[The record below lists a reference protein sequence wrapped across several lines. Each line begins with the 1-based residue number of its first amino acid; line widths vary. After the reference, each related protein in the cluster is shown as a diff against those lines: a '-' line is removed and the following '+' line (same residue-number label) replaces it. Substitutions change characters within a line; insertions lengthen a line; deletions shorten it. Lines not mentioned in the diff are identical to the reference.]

1 MKCYIKNLMI
11 AAIIATGFA
20 SCNSDKLDHM
30 VDNDSNIE
38 IIDSQTRAHDASW
51 DNNDEIGVYMNKAG
65 KKEAISKNVK
75 YTTRHG
81 DGRFSTD
88 QTMKFPKEGN
98 VDIFAYY
105 PYASIK
111 NGIYEIKLADQTDQK
126 KVDLLW
132 ASSKNLDNKSN
143 KVKLTF
149 QHMLTEINFEI
160 VGKDNKNIPA
170 GDIKIFLKEMPATAE
185 FNLADG
191 TISKEGAKQD
201 IAMKMS
207 DGKAHAFIIPQPDA
221 KSFRIRLEYKGGK
234 KHTQRINLKIKDFS
248 AGNKYTQ
255 TLTLTNIAGQEGGGE
270 EGGDVEV
277 SDGKISKC
285 LEIPL
290 YTNKQQNNNDLMF
303 VMHGLSDGKRNYTLL
318 FDKNFKMSYW
328 VAYPLCSYYKG
339 NVKRTETWGYDPYIQ
354 RQHQPNMKKGLGG
367 GYDRG
372 HQIPSGD
379 RTGSTEMNNQ
389 TFYYSNMTAQR
400 GKKMNQSIWRLLE
413 EQVRGWASNKD
424 TLYVV
429 TGAMPYEHLG
439 EELNYRKDNIGNKY
453 VVPKYYFKVLM
464 FKNKNTGKAETIGFR
479 LENED
484 YSHTNYMKCKKS
496 VAEIEKMTGFTFFP
510 TVKKED
516 KERISNYF
524 N

>member
-1 MKCYIKNLMI
+1 MKCYIKNLMF
-11 AAIIATGFA
+11 AAIIAAGFA
-20 SCNSDKLDHM
+20 SCNNDKLEHV

-38 IIDSQTRAHDASW
+38 IIASQTRAHDASW

-65 KKEAISKNVK
+65 ETEAISENVK

-81 DGRFSTD
+81 NGSFSTD

-98 VDIFAYY
+98 VDILAYY
-105 PYASIK
+105 PYAKIA
-111 NGIYEIKLADQTDQK
+111 NGIYEINLADQADQK
-126 KVDLLW
+126 KIDLLW
-132 ASSKNLDNKSN
+132 ASSKNLDNSSN
-143 KVKLTF
+143 KVQLTF
-149 QHMLTEINFEI
+149 KHMLTELDFEI

-170 GDIKIFLKEMPATAE
+170 SDIKIFLKEMPATAE

-221 KSFRIRLEYKGGK
+221 KSFRIRLEYKDGK
-234 KHTQRINLKIKDFS
+234 KHTQLIKLSSKAFS

-255 TLTLTNIAGQEGGGE
+255 TLTLKNIAGQEGGGE

-290 YTNKQQNNNDLMF
+290 FTNKQQNNDNLMF
-303 VMHGLSDGKRNYTLL
+303 VMHGINNDNTRNYTML
-318 FDKNFKMSYW
+318 FDKKYNMAYW
-328 VAYPLCSYYKG
+328 VAYPLCNYYTRK
-339 NVKRTETWGYDPYIQ
+339 KTDRTNAWRYDPKIPTQYQ
-354 RQHQPNMKKGLGG
+354 YNMSSGLGG

-372 HQIPSGD
+372 HQIPSAD
-379 RTGSTEMNNQ
+379 RVGSREMNVQ
-389 TFYYSNMTAQR
+389 TFYYSNMTAQV
-400 GKKMNQSIWRLLE
+400 GKKMNRGIWERLE
-413 EQVRGWASNKD
+413 RGVRGWASNKD

-439 EELNYRKDNIGNKY
+439 EELRYHKGH
-453 VVPKYYFKVLM
+453 VVPKYYFKALM
-464 FKNKNTGKAETIGFR
+464 FKNKKTGGAETIGFR
-479 LENED
+479 MENEN

-496 VAEIEKMTGFTFFP
+496 VAEIERMTGFTFFP

-516 KERISNYF
+516 KERISSYY
-524 N
+524 